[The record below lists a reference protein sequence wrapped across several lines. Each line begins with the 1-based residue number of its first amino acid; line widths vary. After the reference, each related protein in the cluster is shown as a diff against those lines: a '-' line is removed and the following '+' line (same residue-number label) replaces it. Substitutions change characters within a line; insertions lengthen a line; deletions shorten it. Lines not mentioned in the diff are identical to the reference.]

1 VPTLTLDGSQGQ
13 DPVCTRQVGSVGLL
27 NGHSC
32 ELIYVFHLC
41 PVGIGIDISKA
52 KLDCSLLL
60 DVASGKRKSKSVAN
74 SKSGVI
80 GLLAWCTQQTVVA
93 PDLHASMEGTGSYHE
108 QPALALFDA
117 GVTVSIVNP
126 AQVKDFGKSLGIR
139 TKTDGIDSLILAKY
153 AALLNPK
160 PWLPPT
166 QEARELQALLSRREA
181 IAQDLQRE
189 RNRLE
194 KTETTELS
202 PLIQQ
207 SILDTIAFL
216 EQQLEKLQRNIDQH
230 IDKHPNL
237 KKDRDLLTSIPAV
250 GPQVGNHML
259 AVLHTHPFRSAEQF
273 AAYLGLVPVERQSG
287 SSLKGRPRLSK
298 TGPAH
303 LRAKLYMA
311 VVLATRHNPH
321 LKNLYQRLQA
331 NGKSKMS
338 ALGAVMRKLAH
349 LCFGVLKTRMPYQ
362 PNFPLPC

>member
-1 VPTLTLDGSQGQ
+1 M
-13 DPVCTRQVGSVGLL
+13 
-27 NGHSC
+27 
-32 ELIYVFHLC
+32 FF
-41 PVGIGIDISKA
+41 IGIDVSKA

-60 DVASGKRKSKSVAN
+60 DVTSGKRKTKTVAN
-74 SKSGVI
+74 SKAGGSD
-80 GLLAWCTQQTVVA
+80 LLAWCVKQAVIVA
-93 PDLHASMEGTGSYHE
+93 DLHAIMEGTGVYHE
-108 QPALALFDA
+108 QAALALFDA
-117 GVTVSIVNP
+117 GTIVSIVNP
-126 AQVKDFGKSLGIR
+126 AQAKDFGKSLGVR

-153 AALLNPK
+153 GALLSPK
-160 PWLPPT
+160 PWSPPS

-194 KTETTELS
+194 KTETTELP

-216 EQQLEKLQRNIDQH
+216 EHQLEKLQRNIDQH
-230 IDKHPNL
+230 IGKHPNL

-259 AVLHTHPFRSAEQF
+259 AVLHNHQFRSAEQF

-311 VVLATRHNPH
+311 AVVATRHNPH

-338 ALGAVMRKLAH
+338 ALAAVMRKLAH
-349 LCFGVLKTRMPYQ
+349 LCFGVVKTRTPYQ
-362 PNFPLPC
+362 PDYPISC